1 VWTRLAIA
9 FAIAF
14 AISLAARRVRALSVG
29 GTAAATAVGTLALL
43 AGWKWGVL
51 LLIYFVTSSS
61 LSRLGANLK
70 TSRTTSIIEKGGER
84 DAIQV
89 AANGVV
95 FAIAAALAVLLPGQA
110 VSWAALGAGALA
122 ASASDT
128 WGTEIGTLVGGTPR
142 SIIGFAQVPVGMSG
156 GVTLAGFFASVAG
169 AAFVALI
176 AAVLGWS
183 ARIAIATFIGG
194 VAGSTID
201 SLLGASLQT
210 RRRCDRCA
218 CETERIVHDC
228 GTPTRRSRGLAWLSN
243 DAVNFVCGAVGG
255 LLALMITG

>member
-1 VWTRLAIA
+1 MCPRPADVWSRFAIA
-9 FAIAF
+9 FAIAL
-14 AISLAARRVRALSVG
+14 AISLTARRSRALSVA

-51 LLIYFVTSSS
+51 LLAYFVSSS
-61 LSRLGANLK
+61 ALSRLGANLK
-70 TSRTTSIIEKGGER
+70 TVRTASVIEKGGER

-95 FAIAAALAVLLPGQA
+95 FGLAAALAVLVPGHA

-156 GVTLAGFFASVAG
+156 GVTLAGTFAAVAG
-169 AAFVALI
+169 AVFVALI
-176 AAVLGWS
+176 AAVLGWP
-183 ARIAIATFIGG
+183 ARVAFAAFIGG

-201 SLLGASLQT
+201 SLLGATLQT
-210 RRRCDRCA
+210 
-218 CETERIVHDC
+218 
-228 GTPTRRSRGLAWLSN
+228 
-243 DAVNFVCGAVGG
+243 
-255 LLALMITG
+255 